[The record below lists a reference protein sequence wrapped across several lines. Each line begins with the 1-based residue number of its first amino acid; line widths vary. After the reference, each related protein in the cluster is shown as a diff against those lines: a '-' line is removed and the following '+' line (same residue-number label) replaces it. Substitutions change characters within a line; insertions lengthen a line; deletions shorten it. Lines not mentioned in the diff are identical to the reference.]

1 MHNGIMVKE
10 DTDLRK
16 HAMNRKHPKAAHAP
30 GAHSR
35 RSVLGMA
42 ALAAGAGTLGLFDA
56 PKVFAAAASEESVVG
71 TLPQAVQQY
80 YELATTTP
88 LGPSIYRD
96 FKPKKGPPWKI
107 GYASSFGG
115 NTWRIGARTR
125 LQEVLLPKYKAAGLV
140 SDVVTTESNLVIP
153 RQIQQ
158 IRQLVDQGC
167 DAIMTI
173 GAAHTALNGA
183 IQYAH
188 EHGVLF
194 VAIQGGV
201 SSPYALQVSGN
212 YALCGKLQ
220 GQALGKKMG
229 GKGNALIVQGIP
241 QAQASDDFQKGHE
254 AGLKEY
260 PDIKIVG
267 AVAGTWV
274 DSVAKTK
281 VLEFLATHPQPLGGV
296 ATQSPGDI
304 GTLQALQQTGRA
316 VVPMTPGGE
325 MGPLAYWRD
334 HPDWIDLTY
343 QGWPPGNEMEEGWEA
358 MLRTL
363 EGQGPKIASLLI
375 GPGPITYK
383 DLAGLLPKGTTY
395 ASNEWVEPPY
405 ADWFPPATM
414 DAYFERPAHPLKT

>member
-1 MHNGIMVKE
+1 MEKTTGG
-10 DTDLRK
+10 RY
-16 HAMNRKHPKAAHAP
+16 
-30 GAHSR
+30 GR
-35 RSVLGMA
+35 RAVLKGG
-42 ALAAGAGTLGLFDA
+42 ALAAGAGVLAAAGGV
-56 PKVFAAAASEESVVG
+56 KVAAAAESDSVVG
-71 TLPQAVQQY
+71 SLPESVQKY

-88 LGPSIYRD
+88 LGASLYRD

-125 LQEVLLPKYKAAGLV
+125 LENVLIPKYKAAGLV
-140 SDVVTTESNLVIP
+140 SEVITTESNLVIP

-158 IRQLVDQGC
+158 IRQLVDEGC

-183 IQYAH
+183 IKYAH
-188 EHGVLF
+188 DHGVLF

-229 GKGNALIVQGIP
+229 GKGDVLIVQGIP
-241 QAQASDDFQKGHE
+241 QAQASNDFRRGHE
-254 AGLKEY
+254 DGLKEF
-260 PDIKIVG
+260 PGIRIVG
-267 AVAGTWV
+267 TVAGEWV

-281 VLEFLATHPQPLGGV
+281 VLQFLATHPQPLGGMC
-296 ATQSPGDI
+296 TQSPGDL
-304 GTLQALQQTGRA
+304 GALGALQQTGRK

-334 HPDWIDLTY
+334 HRDWIDLTY

-363 EGQGPKIASLLI
+363 EGQGPKIASMLI
-375 GPGPITYK
+375 GPGAITYEE
-383 DLAGLLPKGTTY
+383 LAGLLPKGTTTTN
-395 ASNEWVEPPY
+395 NEWVEPPF
-405 ADWFPPATM
+405 ADWFPPSVM
-414 DAYFERPAHPLKT
+414 DAYFEHPANPLQKKA

>member
-1 MHNGIMVKE
+1 M
-10 DTDLRK
+10 RK
-16 HAMNRKHPKAAHAP
+16 LGTNRSDAGVTSAP
-30 GAHSR
+30 GGLGR
-35 RSVLGMA
+35 RGFLRTTG
-42 ALAAGAGTLGLFDA
+42 LAAGGTALGLLDGR
-56 PKVFAAAASEESVVG
+56 KVFAAAATNDSVVS
-71 TLPQAVQQY
+71 TLPQDVQKY

-88 LGPSIYRD
+88 LGPSIYAN
-96 FKPKKGPPWKI
+96 FKPKKGPPWLI

-158 IRQLVDQGC
+158 IRELVDRGC

-183 IQYAH
+183 IKYAYD
-188 EHGVLF
+188 HGVLF

-229 GKGNALIVQGIP
+229 GKGYALIVQGIP

-260 PDIKIVG
+260 PDIKIIG
-267 AVAGTWV
+267 AVAGNWV

-281 VLEFLATHPQPLGGV
+281 VLQFLATHPQPLGGI
-296 ATQSPGDI
+296 ATQSPGDL
-304 GTLQALQQTGRA
+304 GALDALQQLGRTI
-316 VVPMTPGGE
+316 VPMTPGGE

-343 QGWPPGNEMEEGWEA
+343 QGWPPGYEMEEGWEA

-363 EGQGPKIASLLI
+363 EGQGPKIASILI
-375 GPGPITYK
+375 GPGPITHK

-395 ASNEWVEPPY
+395 TSNEWVEPPY
-405 ADWFPPATM
+405 TEWFPPATM
-414 DAYFERPAHPLKT
+414 DAYFARPGDPLQKKG

>member
-1 MHNGIMVKE
+1 MGKLRMSRNNGKRAPSSKGHGRR
-10 DTDLRK
+10 TLLQ
-16 HAMNRKHPKAAHAP
+16 AA
-30 GAHSR
+30 G
-35 RSVLGMA
+35 
-42 ALAAGAGTLGLFDA
+42 LAAGAMGLGLLDT
-56 PKVFAAAASEESVVG
+56 PKVFAAASGDDSVVIS
-71 TLPQAVQQY
+71 LPQPVQQY

-96 FKPKKGPPWKI
+96 FKPKKEPPWLI

-173 GAAHTALNGA
+173 GAAHTALDSA
-183 IQYAH
+183 IKYAH
-188 EHGVLF
+188 DHGVLF

-201 SSPYALQVSGN
+201 ASPYALQISGN

-241 QAQASDDFQKGHE
+241 QAQASDDFQRGHE

-260 PDIKIVG
+260 PDIKIIG
-267 AVAGTWV
+267 AVAGNWV

-281 VLEFLATHPQPLGGV
+281 VLQFLATHPEPLSGI
-296 ATQSPGDI
+296 ATQSPGDL
-304 GTLQALQQTGRA
+304 GALSALQQTGRT

-334 HPDWIDLTY
+334 HQDWIDLTY
-343 QGWPPGNEMEEGWEA
+343 QGWPPGDEMEEGWEV

-363 EGQGPKIASLLI
+363 QGQGPKIASILI
-375 GPGPITYK
+375 GPGPIAYK
-383 DLAGLLPKGTTY
+383 DLDGLLPKGTTY
-395 ASNEWVEPPY
+395 TSNEWVEPPY
-405 ADWFPPATM
+405 EQWFPSATM
-414 DAYFERPAHPLKT
+414 DMYFERPASPLQKRG

>member
-1 MHNGIMVKE
+1 MKR
-10 DTDLRK
+10 D
-16 HAMNRKHPKAAHAP
+16 KAQASEGKP
-30 GAHSR
+30 QLPPQKRGR
-35 RSVLGMA
+35 RAFLQ
-42 ALAAGAGTLGLFDA
+42 AAGTAGLGLMVA
-56 PKVFAAAASEESVVG
+56 PRVFAAPASDGSVVG
-71 TLPQAVQQY
+71 SLPAAVQQY
-80 YELATTTP
+80 YDLATTTP
-88 LGPSIYRD
+88 LGASMYRD
-96 FKPKKGPPWKI
+96 FKPKKSPPWLI
-107 GYASSFGG
+107 GYASSFAG

-125 LQEVLLPKYKAAGLV
+125 LQEALLPKYKAAGLV
-140 SDVVTTESNLVIP
+140 KDVVTTESNLVIP

-167 DAIMTI
+167 DAVMTI
-173 GAAHTALNGA
+173 GAAHTALDGA
-183 IQYAH
+183 IKYTYD
-188 EHGVLF
+188 HGVLF

-201 SSPYALQVSGN
+201 ASPYALQVSGN

-241 QAQASDDFQKGHE
+241 QAEASADFQRGHE

-260 PDIKIVG
+260 PDIRIIG
-267 AVAGTWV
+267 AVAGGWV
-274 DSVAKTK
+274 NSVAKTK
-281 VLEFLATHPQPLGGV
+281 VLQFLATHPEPLGGI
-296 ATQSPGDI
+296 ATQSPGDL
-304 GTLQALQQTGRA
+304 GTLGALQQLGRA
-316 VVPMTPGGE
+316 IAPMTPGGE

-363 EGQGPKIASLLI
+363 EGQGPKIASILI

-383 DLAGLLPKGTTY
+383 DLAGLLPKGTSY

-405 ADWFPPATM
+405 KTWFPPETM
-414 DAYFERPAHPLKT
+414 DMYFDRPADPLQGRG

>member
-1 MHNGIMVKE
+1 MYNGIMLKE

-16 HAMNRKHPKAAHAP
+16 HAMKRKEVEAAP
-30 GAHSR
+30 SERGLGR
-35 RSVLGMA
+35 RKVLGMA
-42 ALAAGAGTLGLFDA
+42 ALATGASALGMLGT

-71 TLPQAVQQY
+71 TLPAEVQKY

-88 LGPSIYRD
+88 LGPSIYHD

-125 LQEVLLPKYKAAGLV
+125 LQEVLLPKYKTAGLV
-140 SDVVTTESNLVIP
+140 SDVITTESNLVIP

-241 QAQASDDFQKGHE
+241 QAQASNDFQKGHE

-281 VLEFLATHPQPLGGV
+281 VLEFLATHPEPLAGI

-304 GTLQALQQTGRA
+304 GTLQALQQTGRTI
-316 VVPMTPGGE
+316 VPMTPGGE

-334 HPDWIDLTY
+334 HQDWIDLTY

-363 EGQGPKIASLLI
+363 QGQGPKIASLLI
-375 GPGPITYK
+375 GPGPIAYK
-383 DLAGLLPKGTTY
+383 DLAALLPKGTTY

-405 ADWFPPATM
+405 AEWFPAATM
-414 DAYFERPAHPLKT
+414 DAYFERPADPLKK

>member
-1 MHNGIMVKE
+1 M
-10 DTDLRK
+10 RK
-16 HAMNRKHPKAAHAP
+16 LGVSRNDGKRPPSSKGHGRRALLQAA
-30 GAHSR
+30 G
-35 RSVLGMA
+35 
-42 ALAAGAGTLGLFDA
+42 LAAGAIGLGLRDT
-56 PKVFAAAASEESVVG
+56 PKVFAAAASNDSVVSA
-71 TLPQAVQQY
+71 LPQPVQQY

-96 FKPKKGPPWKI
+96 FKPKKQPPWLI

-173 GAAHTALNGA
+173 GAAHTALDSA
-183 IQYAH
+183 IKYAH
-188 EHGVLF
+188 DHGVLF

-201 SSPYALQVSGN
+201 ASPYALQISGN

-241 QAQASDDFQKGHE
+241 QAQASDDFQRGHE

-260 PDIKIVG
+260 PDIKIIG
-267 AVAGTWV
+267 AVAGNWV

-281 VLEFLATHPQPLGGV
+281 VLQFLATHPEPLGGI
-296 ATQSPGDI
+296 ATQSPGDL
-304 GTLQALQQTGRA
+304 GTLSALQQTGRA

-334 HPDWIDLTY
+334 HSDWIDLTY
-343 QGWPPGNEMEEGWEA
+343 QGWPPGDEMEEGWEV

-363 EGQGPKIASLLI
+363 QGQGPKIASILI
-375 GPGPITYK
+375 GPGPIAYK
-383 DLAGLLPKGTTY
+383 DLDGLLPKGTTY
-395 ASNEWVEPPY
+395 TSNAWVEPPY
-405 ADWFPPATM
+405 EQWFPSATM
-414 DAYFERPAHPLKT
+414 DMYFERPAPPLQKKG

>member
-1 MHNGIMVKE
+1 MPDGIMLKE
-10 DTDLRK
+10 DTDLQNHSVKRRD
-16 HAMNRKHPKAAHAP
+16 AKAAQSAEGP
-30 GAHSR
+30 SR
-35 RSVLGMA
+35 RRVLGMA
-42 ALAAGAGTLGLFDA
+42 ALAAGAGALGVLGT
-56 PKVFAAAASEESVVG
+56 PKVFAAATGGESVVSS
-71 TLPQAVQQY
+71 LPETVQKF

-88 LGPSIYRD
+88 LGPSLYRD

-125 LQEVLLPKYKAAGLV
+125 LEEVLLPEYRKAGLV
-140 SDVVTTESNLVIP
+140 SEVITTESNLVIP

-241 QAQASDDFQKGHE
+241 QAQASNDFQKGHE
-254 AGLKEY
+254 IGLKDY

-267 AVAGTWV
+267 AVAGNWV

-281 VLEFLATHPQPLGGV
+281 VLEFLATHPEPLAGI

-304 GTLQALQQTGRA
+304 GTLQALQQNGRA

-375 GPGPITYK
+375 GPGPITHT
-383 DLAGLLPKGTTY
+383 DLATLLPQGTTD

-405 ADWFPPATM
+405 AEWFPPATM
-414 DAYFERPAHPLKT
+414 DAYFERPAAPLKT

>member
-1 MHNGIMVKE
+1 MRKFAANKCDGKPRSTPE
-10 DTDLRK
+10 GCRRRAFLRT
-16 HAMNRKHPKAAHAP
+16 A
-30 GAHSR
+30 G
-35 RSVLGMA
+35 
-42 ALAAGAGTLGLFDA
+42 LAAGGTALGLLDA
-56 PKVFAAAASEESVVG
+56 PKLFAAVPTNESVVG
-71 TLPQAVQQY
+71 TLPQPVRKY

-96 FKPKKGPPWKI
+96 FKPKKGPPWLI

-140 SDVVTTESNLVIP
+140 SDVITTESNLVIP

-158 IRQLVDQGC
+158 IRQLVDRGC

-183 IQYAH
+183 IKYAYD
-188 EHGVLF
+188 HGVLF

-220 GQALGKKMG
+220 GQVLGKKMG

-241 QAQASDDFQKGHE
+241 QAEASNDFQRGHE
-254 AGLKEY
+254 AGLKAY
-260 PDIKIVG
+260 PGIRIIG
-267 AVAGTWV
+267 AVAGNWV

-281 VLEFLATHPQPLGGV
+281 VLQFLATHPEPLGGI
-296 ATQSPGDI
+296 ATQSPGDL
-304 GTLQALQQTGRA
+304 GALSALQQLGRP

-334 HPDWIDLTY
+334 HADWIDLTY
-343 QGWPPGNEMEEGWEA
+343 QGWPPGDEMEEGWEG

-363 EGQGPKIASLLI
+363 EGQGPKIASILI
-375 GPGPITYK
+375 GPGPIAYK
-383 DLAGLLPKGTTY
+383 DLDGLLPKGTTY

-405 ADWFPPATM
+405 GEWFPRETM
-414 DAYFERPAHPLKT
+414 DMYFERPADPLQKKG

>member
-1 MHNGIMVKE
+1 LGVTQNDKKPTSSPDGY
-10 DTDLRK
+10 
-16 HAMNRKHPKAAHAP
+16 
-30 GAHSR
+30 R
-35 RSVLGMA
+35 RRAFLQ
-42 ALAAGAGTLGLFDA
+42 AAGAAAGGAVLGLLDA
-56 PKVFAAAASEESVVG
+56 PKVFAAASDSAGVVS
-71 TLPQAVQQY
+71 TLPQAVQKY

-88 LGPSIYRD
+88 LGASIYRN
-96 FKPKKGPPWKI
+96 FKPKKDPPWLI

-125 LQEVLLPKYKAAGLV
+125 LQETLLPKYKAAGLV
-140 SDVVTTESNLVIP
+140 RDVITTESNLVIP

-183 IQYAH
+183 IKYAH
-188 EHGVLF
+188 DHGVLF

-220 GQALGKKMG
+220 GQALGKKMN

-241 QAQASDDFQKGHE
+241 QAQASNDFQRGHE
-254 AGLKEY
+254 AGLRES
-260 PDIKIVG
+260 PDIKIIG
-267 AVAGTWV
+267 TVAGTWV

-281 VLEFLATHPQPLGGV
+281 VLQFLATHPEPLGGI
-296 ATQSPGDI
+296 ATQSPGDL
-304 GTLQALQQTGRA
+304 GALSALQQTGRPI
-316 VVPMTPGGE
+316 VPMTPGGE

-334 HPDWIDLTY
+334 HPDWIELTY
-343 QGWPPGNEMEEGWEA
+343 QGWPPGDEMEEGWEA

-363 EGQGPKIASLLI
+363 LGQGPKIASILI
-375 GPGPITYK
+375 GPGPITYS
-383 DLAGLLPKGTTY
+383 DLDGLIPKGTTY
-395 ASNEWVEPPY
+395 TSNEWVEPPY
-405 ADWFPPATM
+405 EKWFPPETM
-414 DAYFERPAHPLKT
+414 DMYFEHPADPLQRKS